1 MRRLRTAGLFL
12 APALLAF
19 SAQAGAAKT
28 QAGKVKQ
35 TAKPIWTL
43 AMDGPRVAYMR
54 ADRRVYIW
62 NVATGASS
70 PVKGDYP
77 SNGRK
82 FGYGSGEVA
91 IAGTR
96 VALITRFVI
105 GNSQQTQE
113 RLYTA
118 TPGGSAHQLGKL
130 TNHETDPP
138 DCEGGDPGFS
148 TGNWIAGLVGS
159 GKTLAVSTWK
169 ARDSVPSHQRLNL
182 VTPTGLRPIVTGP
195 GAVVSVSA
203 SGGRV
208 AVLRS
213 VQAWPPYGDVGPA
226 TASPTVGVYSAGGT
240 LLGEVALDIPP
251 LDSCGYTNST
261 IKVALDGD
269 QLVVLKEVV
278 PQPGSVG
285 STVEVYDWKTG
296 TLEHTWPLLL
306 GRVAPGSNSIA
317 AFGQIAAV
325 EGPSKLEL
333 LNLSTGKIVSIA
345 SDSGLGVPAALDSRG
360 LVYALDSG
368 GRHPRGKLTFVP
380 TATLFADTG
389 P

>member
-19 SAQAGAAKT
+19 SAQAGAAKP

-35 TAKPIWTL
+35 TARPISAL

-54 ADRRVYIW
+54 ADRRVYVW
-62 NVATGASS
+62 NVATGANS

-77 SNGRK
+77 SRGRR
-82 FGYGSGEVA
+82 FGTGNGEVA
-91 IAGTR
+91 IAGRR

-118 TPGGSAHQLGKL
+118 TPGGTAHQLGKL

-138 DCEGGDPGFS
+138 DCEGGDSGLS
-148 TGNWIAGLVGS
+148 TGNWIAGVVGS

-169 ARDSVPSHQRLNL
+169 ASQSVPGHERLNL
-182 VTPTGLRPIVTGP
+182 VTPTGLRPIADGP

-203 SGGRV
+203 GAGRI

-213 VQAWPPYGDVGPA
+213 VQAWPPFGDVAPA
-226 TASPTVGVYSAGGT
+226 TPAPTVGVYSAGGT
-240 LLGEVALDIPP
+240 LLGEVTLDISPP
-251 LDSCGYTNST
+251 DSCGYTNT
-261 IKVALDGD
+261 TVKVALDGD
-269 QLVVLKEVV
+269 RLVVLKGGI
-278 PQPGSVG
+278 PQAGSLDT
-285 STVEVYDWKTG
+285 TVEVYDWKTG
-296 TLEHTWPLLL
+296 GLEHTWPLPIGHL
-306 GRVAPGSNSIA
+306 APESDSIA
-317 AFGQIAAV
+317 ASGQIAAV

-333 LNLSTGKIVSIA
+333 LDLSTGKVVSIA
-345 SDSGLGVPAALDSRG
+345 SASGLGVTAALDSRG
-360 LVYALDSG
+360 LVYAVDSA

-380 TATLFADTG
+380 TAKLLAAMG
-389 P
+389 Q